1 MENITIP
8 YTYLLKCIPENTFYY
23 GVRYAKY
30 CNPNDFW
37 VTYKTSS
44 KRVAI
49 LIEKYGL
56 DAFEFQIRKT
66 FSTRDL
72 AIKWENKVLLKLDV
86 INRKDF
92 INRTTNRAI
101 SEEDA
106 NRGRINRVST
116 EKHRKAV
123 SLVGKSNK
131 GRKHTTETKH
141 KISLCLIGNKHK
153 LGIKET
159 DNTRRK
165 KSESRMG
172 LITPKCSCIICK
184 RIISNSQIKN
194 HFNKNHHRTLLH
206 G

>member
-1 MENITIP
+1 MKDTTIP

-30 CNPNDFW
+30 CNPSDFW

-44 KRVAI
+44 KHVAV

-66 FSTRDL
+66 FSSKDL
-72 AIKWENKVLLKLDV
+72 AIRWENKVLLKLDV

-92 INRTTNRAI
+92 INRTTNKAI

-106 NRGRINRVST
+106 NRGRANRIST
-116 EKHRKAV
+116 EKHKNAV
-123 SLVGKSNK
+123 SLVGKSNIGK
-131 GRKHTTETKH
+131 KHTVETKN
-141 KISLCLIGNKHK
+141 KLSLYLLGNKRK
-153 LGIKET
+153 LGIKES
-159 DNTRRK
+159 DDTRRK
-165 KSESRMG
+165 KSETRTG

-184 RIISNSQIKN
+184 RIISNSQIKK
-194 HFNKNHHRTLLH
+194 HFNHKHNGTII
-206 G
+206 